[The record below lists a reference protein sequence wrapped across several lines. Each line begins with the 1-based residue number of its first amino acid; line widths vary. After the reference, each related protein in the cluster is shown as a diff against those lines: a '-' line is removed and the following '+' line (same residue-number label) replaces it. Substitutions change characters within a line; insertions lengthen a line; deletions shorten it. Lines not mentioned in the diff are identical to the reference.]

1 MTQGAE
7 QRERHLR
14 QRDLLRFFL
23 PLGASSL
30 LMSIGQ
36 PLPVAAVGRLP
47 NQAVMLAA
55 LGVAQSLVQ
64 LIEGPGVPIL
74 QTATRLSA
82 DAAGAMFARRFMR
95 RLVFAM
101 TAVAAVLFLT
111 PVRRPILTG
120 VMGLPP
126 ETADA
131 AEPVLML
138 FVIFPALPTWRQ
150 FYQGVMIRHG
160 YSDRVALSTIGRLAV
175 LVAVLASLVATGALP
190 GAAAAA
196 VASLAAQATDASL
209 GQTLARPA
217 WRRAL
222 AIGGTKV
229 WSAGR
234 MWRFYAPLAM
244 TGLMV
249 VAARPM
255 LIAGIGR
262 AGDASVALAA
272 WPAVISIVNMVVN
285 LTGMVQS
292 MAIAKIEDGP
302 SLRAMVRFVLTIG
315 GAISALLAMA
325 AFTPVGRVLVTGG
338 LGIVGPVADT
348 ALIGLRLMA
357 PVPLVIA
364 GNELLR
370 GMLVRTERTP
380 AIRLATMASIASSA
394 TLLFGLLAV
403 GGLPGVLVGA
413 IAYVGGL
420 ALEFAVLVIRSMP
433 VIRPLCSQ
441 ARAAGA

>member
-244 TGLMV
+244 TGL
-249 VAARPM
+249 